1 VAVLLQLLAILAV
14 TSATAERS
22 FSFLDRLKTYFRT
35 TMSEERLNGL
45 ALANIHK
52 DLNIDV
58 QKIVELFCT
67 EKPRRLES
75 LDWSQ

>member
-1 VAVLLQLLAILAV
+1 MAVLLQLLAILAV

-22 FSFLDRLKTYFRT
+22 FSS

-58 QKIVELFCT
+58 QEIVELFCT
-67 EKPRRLES
+67 EKPCRLES